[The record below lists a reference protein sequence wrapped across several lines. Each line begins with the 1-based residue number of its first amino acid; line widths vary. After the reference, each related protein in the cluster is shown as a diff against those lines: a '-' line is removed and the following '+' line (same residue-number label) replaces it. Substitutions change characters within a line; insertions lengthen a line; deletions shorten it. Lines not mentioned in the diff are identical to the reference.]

1 MEQDEQDYK
10 SFLGGDQSGFERL
23 VLRYKDGLIQFINRY
38 VRDLYQSEDL
48 AQDVFVEVLLHPG
61 RYRVGTSFKTYIYT
75 IGHHRVVDYIRKNA
89 RLTYVGTYE
98 EAEMAGQREVLVQ
111 EEALLEEKVIKEE
124 EKRMLYRAMGKLKKE
139 YGEALYLVDIEGLS
153 YADAAKV
160 LKKSEVQMKV
170 LIHRARKKLKR
181 EMETEEDGLEKG
193 RGQTL
198 P

>member
-1 MEQDEQDYK
+1 MVQDEQDYNA
-10 SFLGGDQSGFERL
+10 FLGGDQAGFERL

-75 IGHHRVVDYIRKNA
+75 IGHNRAVDYIRKNA
-89 RLTYVGTYE
+89 RITYVGEYE
-98 EAEMAGQREVLVQ
+98 ETSTGEQHELLVQ

-124 EKRMLYRAMGKLKKE
+124 EKRILYHTIAKLKPE
-139 YGEALYLVDIEGLS
+139 YGNALYLIDIAGLS
-153 YADAAKV
+153 YADTAKV
-160 LKKSEVQMKV
+160 LKKSEGQVKI
-170 LIHRARKKLKR
+170 LIHRARKKLKQKL
-181 EMETEEDGLEKG
+181 EEEGNVLGLPGK
-193 RGQTL
+193 L